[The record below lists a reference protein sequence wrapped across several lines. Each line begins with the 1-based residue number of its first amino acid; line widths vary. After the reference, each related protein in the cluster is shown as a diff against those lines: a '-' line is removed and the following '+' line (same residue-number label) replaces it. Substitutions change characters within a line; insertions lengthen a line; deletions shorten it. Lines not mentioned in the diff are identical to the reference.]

1 MIELFTS
8 IKFKTVVNLSL
19 SDIHNNN
26 GDVNKTVKDK
36 LIDKFEGKCSKHGY
50 IKKDSLV
57 MIKRSGGTYIKEHFN
72 GSIRYDV
79 ICNGK
84 VCNPPKMSRLYCK
97 LVSSNKMG
105 YVGEVNDD
113 NDNVIMEVIIPLQT
127 AGISHE
133 YDISNLSIGD
143 DIMFE
148 CRGKDY
154 QTHYKQIVI
163 IGRVVKD
170 DKIENDQI
178 KAGDGNHNIDPEI
191 NDEVISLNDNEEDIN
206 DVYGGDLSDNE
217 NIKELNLE
225 SDGEGEY
232 GGKDEDGDDDDDE
245 NDQDDDDDGDDDDD
259 DDEDDDDRDGDD
271 RDVDDN
277 DDGNDDDG
285 DEDDE

>member
-1 MIELFTS
+1 M
-8 IKFKTVVNLSL
+8 
-19 SDIHNNN
+19 DI
-26 GDVNKTVKDK
+26 
-36 LIDKFEGKCSKHGY
+36 L
-50 IKKDSLV
+50 KKDSLV

-79 ICNGK
+79 ICSGK

-170 DKIENDQI
+170 DNIENDQI
-178 KAGDGNHNIDPEI
+178 KAGDGNHNIDSVI
-191 NDEVISLNDNEEDIN
+191 NDDEVISLNDNEEDM
-206 DVYGGDLSDNE
+206 DDAYGGDLNYDE
-217 NIKELNLE
+217 DIKELKLE
-225 SDGEGEY
+225 SDGEQEY
-232 GGKDEDGDDDDDE
+232 GGNDNNDDDDE
-245 NDQDDDDDGDDDDD
+245 VDEDDQDDDDDR
-259 DDEDDDDRDGDD
+259 DDDDRDDDVDVDVDEDEDEDVDGDD
-271 RDVDDN
+271 DVDV
-277 DDGNDDDG
+277 DG
-285 DEDDE
+285 DEDEE